1 MLDGR
6 IFESK
11 RILSSLVFPII
22 MALETQTDPEL
33 VLPPGW
39 NESEQVMINNFFDN
53 RVPKV
58 AKTTCSASECHD
70 FARSLMEGKVI
81 VLVNN
86 QGFHSYTLACPESNQ
101 IIQFR
106 LKELDLKSIDEAK
119 KIYAHLVSSVTYHN
133 GFKLPVYTMGIVP
146 GVAHCWQEPPR
157 TVFPLERELKTVT
170 DIAKLIAASSHF
182 PHPSADC
189 KEDSKTKSAHS
200 TFKRLEQNS
209 SLKAIAPDVYAEVTS
224 ITAKLHLLQ
233 NLPLV
238 LSHPD
243 LVGLNVFVDRISGA
257 ITGLIDFDGA
267 EIEALG
273 ISIFTLYES
282 FIGSMENRHWSPY
295 DMRAGETHGSET
307 TVCQVLES
315 AFWETFWANVSP
327 KVNKEQSKEALSVAL
342 RVGIVNRYMGD
353 SNMLGEVDFEKRHGD
368 ERSLDYVKGILS
380 YLRGSS
386 EVYCHHVTG
395 NPDDLDHLRPLV
407 TNRTTK

>member
-1 MLDGR
+1 
-6 IFESK
+6 
-11 RILSSLVFPII
+11 
-22 MALETQTDPEL
+22 MALERQTDPEL

-39 NESEQVMINNFFDN
+39 NESEQVMINSFFDN
-53 RVPKV
+53 RVSKI
-58 AKTTCSASECHD
+58 AKTTCSASECHE
-70 FARSLMEGKVI
+70 FARNLTQGKAI

-101 IIQFR
+101 VIQFR
-106 LKELDLKSIDEAK
+106 LRELDLKFIVEAK
-119 KIYAHLVSSVTYHN
+119 EIYGDLVSCVHYHN
-133 GFKLPVYTMGIVP
+133 GFKLPVYTMDIVP

-157 TVFPLERELKTVT
+157 TAFPLERELKTVT
-170 DIAKLIAASSHF
+170 DLAKLIAASSHF

-189 KEDSKTKSAHS
+189 KEDSKTKRAHAI
-200 TFKRLEQNS
+200 FERLEQNA
-209 SLKAIAPDVYAEVTS
+209 SLKAIAPDVYAEITS

-243 LVGLNVFVDRISGA
+243 LVGLNVFVDRITGA
-257 ITGLIDFDGA
+257 ITGMIDFDGA

-273 ISIFTLYES
+273 INIFTLYEW

-295 DMRAGETHGSET
+295 DMPAGETHGSKK

-327 KVNKEQSKEALSVAL
+327 EVMNEDSKEAISVAL
-342 RVGIVNRYMGD
+342 RVGVVDRYMVD
-353 SNMLGEVDFEKRHGD
+353 SKMLDEVDFEKRHGD

-380 YLRGSS
+380 YLRDSS
-386 EVYCHHVTG
+386 EVYCHHVSG
-395 NPDDLDHLRPLV
+395 NGDDQDLPRPLV
-407 TNRTTK
+407 LV

>member
-1 MLDGR
+1 
-6 IFESK
+6 
-11 RILSSLVFPII
+11 
-22 MALETQTDPEL
+22 MALETQADPEL

-39 NESEQVMINNFFDN
+39 NESEQAMINNFFDN
-53 RVPKV
+53 RIPKV
-58 AKTTCSASECHD
+58 AKTTCSASECHE
-70 FARSLMEGKVI
+70 FAQSLTQGKAI

-101 IIQFR
+101 VIQFR
-106 LKELDLKSIDEAK
+106 LRELDLKFIVEAK
-119 KIYAHLVSSVTYHN
+119 EIYGDLVSYVTYHN

-157 TVFPLERELKTVT
+157 TAFPLERELKTVT
-170 DIAKLIAASSHF
+170 DLAKLMAASSHF

-189 KEDSKTKSAHS
+189 KENSKTKRAHA
-200 TFKRLEQNS
+200 TFKRLEQNA

-243 LVGLNVFVDRISGA
+243 LVGLNVFVDRMTGA
-257 ITGLIDFDGA
+257 ITGVIDFDGA

-273 ISIFTLYES
+273 INIFTLYEW
-282 FIGSMENRHWSPY
+282 FIGSMDHGHWSPY
-295 DMRAGETHGSET
+295 DMPAGEAHGSK
-307 TVCQVLES
+307 TVCQVLEFT
-315 AFWETFWANVSP
+315 FWETFWANVSSEV
-327 KVNKEQSKEALSVAL
+327 KREDSKEALSLAL

-353 SNMLGEVDFEKRHGD
+353 SKMLDEVDFEKRHGD

-380 YLRGSS
+380 YLRDSS
-386 EVYCHHVTG
+386 EMCCHHVSATET
-395 NPDDLDHLRPLV
+395 V
-407 TNRTTK
+407 KIA